1 MTVQTAK
8 HLNSHPPLRV
18 LLTRL
23 EIAQSVIRLAT
34 ELDQDYRD
42 LVASDNPSKSSNSK
56 PELLV
61 VGVLRGA
68 FMFVADLVRSMN
80 ISLAVDF
87 LRVDTYG
94 AGTVSSK
101 EPRLVQA
108 PQLPIKGKHIVIV
121 EDIVDTGITTN
132 FVRNYFIEKGAASIK
147 LCTLLSKPSRR
158 VVEVDID
165 YLGFTIEDVFVV
177 GYGLDYAQQYRN
189 LPDVCILEPS
199 S

>member
-1 MTVQTAK
+1 MTVQTARN
-8 HLNSHPPLRV
+8 LDPHPPLRV

-23 EIAQSVIRLAT
+23 EIAQSVSRLAI

-42 LVASDNPSKSSNSK
+42 LVDSDNPPNSSNGKS
-56 PELLV
+56 ELLV

-80 ISLAVDF
+80 TSLAVDF

-147 LCTLLSKPSRR
+147 LCTLLSKPARR
-158 VVEVDID
+158 IVEVDID

-199 S
+199 T